1 MSYSCSDCE
10 DGVLEAKI
18 RELELEDGETVT
30 VLEDGRAIAS
40 KVACSNEEC
49 SSHAAEEDGE
59 KERGTAEC
67 AAASRRRDTKAA
79 TSHRQGGEA
88 PSSDRSPT
96 AQRSRSEESLH
107 RSR

>member
-49 SSHAAEEDGE
+49 RSHAAEEDGE
-59 KERGTAEC
+59 KERGTCGVRGCIKEAGHEGRHKSPPKEEGAE
-67 AAASRRRDTKAA
+67 
-79 TSHRQGGEA
+79 
-88 PSSDRSPT
+88 
-96 AQRSRSEESLH
+96 
-107 RSR
+107 